1 MLYAPAVCERCG
13 AVFPSGEVIAES
25 PGEPSSYRRSAGP
38 CPRCGGRGNIP
49 DWVFRFHAIAAAAR
63 EQATPEQIASFTAA
77 LRLQLSRSGVTG
89 VEQDQ
94 LTAELDGPWH
104 AVALEL
110 RRRTPSRRTPSR
122 RTPSQR
128 TARLTL
134 LLWMFDAGP
143 ATYDADR

>member
-1 MLYAPAVCERCG
+1 VAAVG
-13 AVFPSGEVIAES
+13 
-25 PGEPSSYRRSAGP
+25 
-38 CPRCGGRGNIP
+38 IP

-110 RRRTPSRRTPSR
+110 RRRTPS
-122 RTPSQR
+122 QR

-143 ATYDADR
+143 ATHDADR

>member
-1 MLYAPAVCERCG
+1 VAAVG
-13 AVFPSGEVIAES
+13 
-25 PGEPSSYRRSAGP
+25 
-38 CPRCGGRGNIP
+38 IP

-143 ATYDADR
+143 ATHDADR